1 MFLMCNILFNCM
13 FILYIFN
20 IKMVVIGLISEDRE
34 NKGKKRK
41 ERKSLGGRW
50 INVYKVGLF
59 NKWFLKWIGF
69 RK

>member
-34 NKGKKRK
+34 NKEKK
-41 ERKSLGGRW
+41 ERKE
-50 INVYKVGLF
+50 KV
-59 NKWFLKWIGF
+59 
-69 RK
+69 